1 MTTARSNS
9 KTSAINNF
17 GSNSLVSLKK
27 AGLGKIVKKKTASK
41 SCKNR
46 TASKVRA
53 VRTPAQCFFT
63 VIGAN

>member
-27 AGLGKIVKKKTASK
+27 AGLGKIVKKKLQARAASK
-41 SCKNR
+41 SSNR
-46 TASKVRA
+46 AAREE
-53 VRTPAQCFFT
+53 Q
-63 VIGAN
+63 